1 MCVCCSTYDT
11 FRSRVIFLVPVFCL
25 KAEGDVSL
33 GFGAGVAGLGF
44 VLPRGPGSG
53 EGAVAHKGSPP
64 LLSGAELGGWSR
76 GAWLLAP
83 WARWRRRRVGGV
95 GGRWAIDDL
104 GPDVAGVLWCTYRFS
119 AGRPWGQAR
128 SREKRPAGTRS
139 PFWVA
144 LGASQVHQDNQVRSF
159 PLECLMMP
167 TGAVAAKSNFA
178 SIQGGRVVCLP
189 CCPGQYTALRSKQI
203 KAEAICPPPF

>member
-1 MCVCCSTYDT
+1 MHDI
-11 FRSRVIFLVPVFCL
+11 FRSRVIFLVPIFCW

-53 EGAVAHKGSPP
+53 ESAVAHKGSPP
-64 LLSGAELGGWSR
+64 LLSGVELGGWSR

-104 GPDVAGVLWCTYRFS
+104 GPDVAGVLWRGVHCPSRLGPAEDPPLVTVCSEVPPLGECGRD
-119 AGRPWGQAR
+119 AGSSEGLV
-128 SREKRPAGTRS
+128 ERPAPRH
-139 PFWVA
+139 
-144 LGASQVHQDNQVRSF
+144 LGAPDWARFCDPACQ
-159 PLECLMMP
+159 
-167 TGAVAAKSNFA
+167 
-178 SIQGGRVVCLP
+178 
-189 CCPGQYTALRSKQI
+189 
-203 KAEAICPPPF
+203 